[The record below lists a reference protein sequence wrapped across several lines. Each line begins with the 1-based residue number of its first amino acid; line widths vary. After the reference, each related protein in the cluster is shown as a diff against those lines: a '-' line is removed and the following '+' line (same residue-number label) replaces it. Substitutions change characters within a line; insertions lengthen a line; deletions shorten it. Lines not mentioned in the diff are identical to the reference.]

1 MSKPQEKISIRE
13 YSEEDK
19 EDVLALFR
27 LNTPQYFSREE
38 EKDLVDYLNTEIE
51 LYYVVEI
58 EDTLVGSGGMNF
70 KENHTVG
77 FISWNIIHPDIQG
90 KGVGSLLLKHRI
102 DVLKFKGIQKIIV
115 RTSQLTYPFYEKAGF
130 ETIEQIK
137 DYWATGYDLYKME
150 YRQL

>member
-77 FISWNIIHPDIQG
+77 FISWDIIHPDIQG

>member
-77 FISWNIIHPDIQG
+77 FISWDIIHPDIQG

-115 RTSQLTYPFYEKAGF
+115 TSQLTYPFYEKAGF